1 MPKRRNIV
9 SISAPGS
16 LGLNTE
22 DAPLDLPLE
31 FASKAD
37 NCVIDNFGRL
47 AARKGLA
54 VTTTSATPLGSSA
67 GLESI
72 ISHTTDSGDVGVFS
86 AGNLKLF
93 SGTETLTDVTGAI
106 SVTANNWKFET
117 WDNELWAAQSGHS
130 FCRYDN
136 GGTNVFVAVSGAPA
150 ANDVFG
156 GAGRLWATG
165 VASAP
170 TTIYWSA
177 LSDGTDWSGGDSGSI
192 DLKEVFNG
200 YDQVVSAV
208 IFNNFLVIFGFKNIL
223 VYQGVA
229 DPATM
234 TLKDNIYG
242 TGLVSRDAKAD
253 IGTDLIFMS
262 KGGLRSLGRLIQAD
276 GSQPLADV
284 AKQIRTDLESQV
296 QSETGSIKF
305 VYNEVERF
313 LLVIFP
319 SANLV
324 YCFNTIKFTPQGD
337 LVVTRWTG
345 VDLLC
350 GATKYCDC
358 NMYLGG
364 SLGVLSYSDT
374 YLDNGSS
381 YTMEY
386 LSNPSDLGAP
396 AVNKMIKKIKPV
408 VISRASSNIT
418 VKWGYGFSNLFTS
431 AQADI
436 QGAQPAYYGVS
447 LFNNGEYYT
456 SSTEINDSIV
466 YANGSG
472 DVVTMGI
479 TGTVSGS
486 LISLQEIEMQ
496 LTTGRTL

>member
-47 AARKGLA
+47 AARKGLE
-54 VTTTSATPLGSSA
+54 VTTASATPLGSSD
-67 GLESI
+67 GIESI
-72 ISHTTDSGDVGVFS
+72 ISHTTDSGDVDVFS
-86 AGNLKLF
+86 SGNLKLF
-93 SGTETLTDVTGAI
+93 SGTTTLTDVTGALV
-106 SVTANNWKFET
+106 VTANDWKFES
-117 WDNELWAAQSGHS
+117 WDNELWVAQAGHALS
-130 FCRYDN
+130 RYDN

-156 GAGRLWATG
+156 GAGRLWAAG
-165 VASAP
+165 VSASP
-170 TTIYWSA
+170 TTVYWSD
-177 LSDGTDWSGGDSGSI
+177 LSDGTNWTTGDSGSI
-192 DLKEVFNG
+192 DLKDVFNG
-200 YDQVVSAV
+200 YDQVVSAAV
-208 IFNNFLVIFGFKNIL
+208 FNNFLIIFGSNNIL
-223 VYQGVA
+223 VYQGIT

-234 TLKDNIYG
+234 SLKDNITG
-242 TGLVSRDAKAD
+242 TGLISRDAKAD
-253 IGTDLIFMS
+253 IATDLVFLS
-262 KGGLRSLGRLIQAD
+262 RGGLRSLGRLIQAD
-276 GSQPLADV
+276 GSQPIADV
-284 AKQIRTDLESQV
+284 AKQIRTDLEAQISV
-296 QSETGSIKF
+296 ETGSIKF
-305 VYNEVERF
+305 VYNETERF
-313 LLVIFP
+313 LLVVFP
-319 SANLV
+319 SASLV
-324 YCFNTIKFTPQGD
+324 FCFNTSKFTPQGD
-337 LVVTRWTG
+337 LVVTRWTS
-345 VDLLC
+345 VDLLT
-350 GATKYCDC
+350 GASKYF
-358 NMYLGG
+358 NGTLYLGG
-364 SLGVLSYSDT
+364 SKGIMSYST
-374 YLDNGSS
+374 AYLDDGSA

-408 VISRASSNIT
+408 VISRASSSIT

-436 QGAQPAYYGVS
+436 QGAQPAFYGVS

-456 SSTEINDSIV
+456 SSTDINDSIV